1 MWSVQPSSGGVSVV
15 SVATASG
22 MIIRGRV
29 EHSDGVTNLV
39 AERLQPLSSVYPE
52 ARGILPSRHRSRD
65 FGALVYG
72 LCGG

>member
-1 MWSVQPSSGGVSVV
+1 
-15 SVATASG
+15 

-52 ARGILPSRHRSRD
+52 AKRNLAVKAS
-65 FGALVYG
+65 VT
-72 LCGG
+72 